1 MVPRLMGVRRKAT
14 IIGIL
19 AVLLTAATAGESG
32 VYGRVVTSVHSFQ
45 RNFGDLKKADSMN
58 PIERFVF
65 SLILSNSK
73 TPDAAGNTYSPNV
86 GRT

>member
-1 MVPRLMGVRRKAT
+1 MGVRRKAT

-19 AVLLTAATAGESG
+19 AVLLTAATAGESR
-32 VYGRVVTSVHSFQ
+32 VYGRVVTSMRSFQ

-58 PIERFVF
+58 TIERFVF
-65 SLILSNSK
+65 SLVLSNSK
-73 TPDAAGNTYSPNV
+73 VSAEVEASHVPQA